1 MLVKD
6 CMTRHPI
13 MIAPEIPATEAQHI
27 MAENKVRHVPVV
39 GDGKRL
45 LGLITRQRLALKPDT
60 LASLDV
66 WEISRYLTNLNVQQL
81 MVKAE
86 NVHTIGPDRTVE
98 RAARM
103 LADHKIGALPV
114 LEDDDVVIGMLSEV
128 DLLRSFQEMLG
139 LPTDGVRVTI
149 RMPDVRDPNQPSE
162 FAKLMAVVAEKGWG
176 VMGVGTFP
184 SPRKP
189 GHYDAVLKIPN
200 ASIAEVRDALSK
212 IPGQEIID
220 AREVV

>member
-13 MIAPEIPATEAQHI
+13 MIAPETPATEAQKI
-27 MAENKVRHVPVV
+27 MGENKVRHLPVV

-45 LGLITRQRLALKPDT
+45 MGLITRQRLDLKPDT

-66 WEISRYLTNLNVQQL
+66 WEISRYLADLSVKQL

-86 NVHTIGPDRTVE
+86 NVHTIEPDRTIE

-103 LADHKIGALPV
+103 MADHKIGGLPV
-114 LEDDDVVIGMLSEV
+114 IDDDVVVGVLSEV

-139 LPTDGVRVTI
+139 LPAEGVRVTI
-149 RMPDVRDPNQPSE
+149 RMPDVRQPNQPSE
-162 FAKLMAVVAEKGWG
+162 FSKLMAVVAEQGWG

-189 GHYDAVLKIPN
+189 GYYDAVLKIPN
-200 ASIAEVRDALSK
+200 ATLAEVKDALSK
-212 IPGQEIID
+212 IPGQEIVD
-220 AREVV
+220 AREVA

>member
-1 MLVKD
+1 
-6 CMTRHPI
+6 
-13 MIAPEIPATEAQHI
+13 MIAPETPATEAQKI
-27 MAENKVRHVPVV
+27 MAENKVRHIPVV

-66 WEISRYLTNLNVQQL
+66 WEISRYLADLSVKQL
-81 MVKAE
+81 MVKAD
-86 NVHTIGPDRTVE
+86 NVQTIEPDRTIE

-103 LADHKIGALPV
+103 MADHKVGGLPV
-114 LEDDDVVIGMLSEV
+114 IEEGDVVVGVLSEV

-139 LPTDGVRVTI
+139 LPAEGVRVTI
-149 RMPDVRDPNQPSE
+149 RMSDVRQPDQPSE
-162 FAKLMAVVAEKGWG
+162 FSKLMAAVAEKGWG

-184 SPRKP
+184 SPRNP

-200 ASIAEVRDALSK
+200 ASLAEVKDALSK
-212 IPGQEIID
+212 IPGQEIVDI
-220 AREVV
+220 REVV